1 MQSFG
6 TSVIDNLA
14 AGLIVASVSAF
25 MLWLVSPKEQVEKD
39 IAALEPWNRRSTR
52 RSPTRRTTGSE
63 VAPAEG
69 QAFHQRLPMDR
80 QGTSSGLRP
89 KSIRLL
95 RNSNIK
101 GQNGPAAVLE
111 FAGVPRMLD

>member
-39 IAALEPWNRRSTR
+39 IAALEPWNIGEALNAPLAHTKNYWFRGRSGGR
-52 RSPTRRTTGSE
+52 AGFPPTAPDGSTGNL
-63 VAPAEG
+63 
-69 QAFHQRLPMDR
+69 F
-80 QGTSSGLRP
+80 
-89 KSIRLL
+89 
-95 RNSNIK
+95 
-101 GQNGPAAVLE
+101 GPAIKINPIVAQ
-111 FAGVPRMLD
+111 